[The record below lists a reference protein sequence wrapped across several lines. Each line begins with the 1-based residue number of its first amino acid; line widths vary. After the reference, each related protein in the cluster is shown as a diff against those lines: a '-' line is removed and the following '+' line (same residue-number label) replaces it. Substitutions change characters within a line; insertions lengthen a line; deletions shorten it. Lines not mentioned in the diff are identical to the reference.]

1 MLPRIIEHGPPRE
14 AATSARRTRLASAD
28 LDLAHTPARP
38 RPSTSAGPPLHAS
51 RVQAPASDFE
61 DITAIDGVCE
71 VTWTPP
77 VGLTSAAPSLLIE
90 IPHGATRTRDY
101 VALRLRLAGALPPQ
115 LEHFFYVNT
124 DIGAPECAERIAGL
138 LAAAGHGVLVL
149 RCSVPRTF
157 IDCNRVVAGVPGAMI
172 DGMTPARASYIREPL
187 DAALLEDLHRQYHAL
202 VDRAYARVCGR
213 GGLGLQLHSYAPRS
227 IGVDRVDDDIVSA
240 LHAAYEPTIYATWP
254 ERPAV
259 DLICAGP
266 EGLLADPALIADLR
280 ARYAAIDIAAEENA
294 TYRLHPAT
302 MGYHYARSYPAQVL
316 CVELNRDLLAD
327 PFVPFGESPISPAK
341 VARMSQPIA
350 DALQSSLDRRA

>member
-1 MLPRIIEHGPPRE
+1 M
-14 AATSARRTRLASAD
+14 
-28 LDLAHTPARP
+28 
-38 RPSTSAGPPLHAS
+38 
-51 RVQAPASDFE
+51 QAPSPQFE
-61 DITAIDGVCE
+61 DIQTIDGVCE
-71 VTWTPP
+71 VAWTPP
-77 VGLTSAAPSLLIE
+77 ATGPAGMGPALLIE
-90 IPHGATRTRDY
+90 IPHGATRTADY
-101 VALRLRLAGALPPQ
+101 VGLRLRLAGPLPHQ

-124 DIGAPECAERIAGL
+124 DIGAPECAEHIADL

-149 RCSVPRTF
+149 RCCVPRTF

-187 DAALLEDLHRQYHAL
+187 DAALLEDLHRRYHQL

-227 IGVDRVDDDIVSA
+227 IGVDKVDDDIVSA
-240 LHAAYEPTIYATWP
+240 LHAAYEPALYATWP

-266 EGLLADPALIADLR
+266 EGMLADPDLIADLR
-280 ARYAAIDIAAEENA
+280 ARYAAIGVTAEENA

-316 CVELNRDLLAD
+316 CVELNRGLLAD
-327 PFVPFGESPISPAK
+327 PFVPFGESPISPAS
-341 VARMSQPIA
+341 VTRLSRPIA
-350 DALQSSLDRRA
+350 DALQVSLARPR